1 MKWAEEIDKL
11 GLGLYFLLCIFAIAN
26 INSVDAELG
35 KKQLIFFGISVFVG
49 IIIFFTR
56 NKFFEN
62 MASIIYVGGVLL
74 LIGLFPF
81 GKEILGQKNW
91 YKFGSFTMQPVEFA
105 KIGTALML
113 ANYVAGP
120 DFNIKNKKSLW
131 TALAI
136 IAIPA
141 VVVLAIP
148 DVGSLLVFGAFFI
161 ALYREGLS
169 GWLFGLGF
177 LFAVV
182 FLVSLAINP
191 LYVVLGI
198 LIITGLLIFFNY
210 YKISWNIISIASIVG
225 SVLVLSGLA
234 MASPKILEKL
244 PKHQR
249 ERIEVLYKG
258 ERMFRDTSGY
268 NLLYSKTAIGSGG
281 LWGKGYKEGSVT
293 QGKFVPEQQ
302 TDYIFCTVGEE
313 WGFIGS
319 ATLIICYV
327 LYIGRIYYLA
337 EKQKSTFNRVFGY
350 SFASILLLHFC
361 INLGMVMGLF
371 PTVGIPMPYFSYGG
385 SSLLAFSMMTFIFFK
400 LNYADR
406 NSLV

>member
-1 MKWAEEIDKL
+1 MDSSCN
-11 GLGLYFLLCIFAIAN
+11 YCDSCSCCSC
-26 INSVDAELG
+26 NSG
-35 KKQLIFFGISVFVG
+35 CGISFGIWC
-49 IIIFFTR
+49 I
-56 NKFFEN
+56 
-62 MASIIYVGGVLL
+62 
-74 LIGLFPF
+74 
-81 GKEILGQKNW
+81 
-91 YKFGSFTMQPVEFA
+91 
-105 KIGTALML
+105 
-113 ANYVAGP
+113 
-120 DFNIKNKKSLW
+120 
-131 TALAI
+131 
-136 IAIPA
+136 
-141 VVVLAIP
+141 
-148 DVGSLLVFGAFFI
+148 FI

-210 YKISWNIISIASIVG
+210 YKISGILFPSASIVG

-293 QGKFVPEQQ
+293 Q
-302 TDYIFCTVGEE
+302 
-313 WGFIGS
+313 
-319 ATLIICYV
+319 
-327 LYIGRIYYLA
+327 
-337 EKQKSTFNRVFGY
+337 
-350 SFASILLLHFC
+350 AS
-361 INLGMVMGLF
+361 LF
-371 PTVGIPMPYFSYGG
+371 
-385 SSLLAFSMMTFIFFK
+385 
-400 LNYADR
+400 R
-406 NSLV
+406 NSKPIISSVQLEKNGAL

>member
-1 MKWAEEIDKL
+1 MDSSWYYCDSCSC
-11 GLGLYFLLCIFAIAN
+11 GSC
-26 INSVDAELG
+26 NSG
-35 KKQLIFFGISVFVG
+35 RRITVG
-49 IIIFFTR
+49 IWCI
-56 NKFFEN
+56 
-62 MASIIYVGGVLL
+62 
-74 LIGLFPF
+74 
-81 GKEILGQKNW
+81 
-91 YKFGSFTMQPVEFA
+91 
-105 KIGTALML
+105 
-113 ANYVAGP
+113 
-120 DFNIKNKKSLW
+120 
-131 TALAI
+131 
-136 IAIPA
+136 
-141 VVVLAIP
+141 
-148 DVGSLLVFGAFFI
+148 FI

-177 LFAVV
+177 FCCG

-191 LYVVLGI
+191 LYVVSGI

-234 MASPKILEKL
+234 LASPKILEKL

-337 EKQKSTFNRVFGY
+337 EKQKSTFNRVLATALPLYYFY
-350 SFASILLLHFC
+350 TFVSI
-361 INLGMVMGLF
+361 
-371 PTVGIPMPYFSYGG
+371 
-385 SSLLAFSMMTFIFFK
+385 
-400 LNYADR
+400 
-406 NSLV
+406 